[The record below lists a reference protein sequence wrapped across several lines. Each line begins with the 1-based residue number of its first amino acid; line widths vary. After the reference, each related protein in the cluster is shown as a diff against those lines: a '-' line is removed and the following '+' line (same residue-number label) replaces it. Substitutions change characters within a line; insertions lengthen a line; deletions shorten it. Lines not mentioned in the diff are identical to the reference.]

1 MHYSKKNLINKY
13 QNKYILDFS
22 TVLHPDQH
30 STDLDRHGRD
40 CIAGKTTDMPQ
51 VTDKCY
57 PIMMYRVHFASA
69 GFEHVSVMGTDS
81 IGSCNSNYDTITTM
95 TVQVSRVLVRMQ
107 NGTKI

>member
-40 CIAGKTTDMPQ
+40 CIVIGITTTYAIGAHHTNVFESRWGEVHSIHHYG
-51 VTDKCY
+51 VTFVRDL
-57 PIMMYRVHFASA
+57 R
-69 GFEHVSVMGTDS
+69 HVSS
-81 IGSCNSNYDTITTM
+81 FP
-95 TVQVSRVLVRMQ
+95 RVLRFPPPVKLKA
-107 NGTKI
+107 TI